1 MKKLWPR
8 TLGGQLILVM
18 LLAVAVSQLVTLVIY
33 RFERAKAVRGVIGE
47 ECVGRAVSA
56 FRLAEGIPA
65 AQREETLS
73 AVETP
78 LTRLW
83 LSDREA
89 ASPQDW
95 QAEARRHLLKPT
107 SAIGRHSST
116 ASLFSHDPML
126 ARTADSDWRQLP
138 AGSWLLQQPIR
149 VLDLAPWNGFGFS
162 MRLDGNTWLNMVYAK
177 PAVLMQTTLTPGY
190 YTALMI
196 TVLIFAFCAI
206 FVARRIS
213 RPLRHLAKSAENL
226 GRGQQLEILP
236 EEGPDDIKST
246 VAAFNRMQVRLRRF
260 VEDRTRLLAA
270 IGHDLRTPIT
280 SLRLRTEF
288 IPDPE
293 MREKFNA
300 TLDEMQS
307 MAEAAL
313 SFAQSESLAEA
324 TRVVELNALLESICD
339 DLAELDWKVEFQ
351 SNGRLPYPCRPAA
364 LRRAVRNVI
373 ENAVR
378 YGDQARVSLLPSQE
392 GVEILVEDDG
402 PGIAEADRDK
412 VFEPFVRLESSRNRD
427 TGGVGLGLAIA
438 RSIVRNHGGEITLSQ
453 AAAGLRVHIH
463 LPEAPLVPAG
473 EGRETGTA

>member
-1 MKKLWPR
+1 MKRLWPR

-18 LLAVAVSQLVTLVIY
+18 LLAVAVSQIVTLVIY

-56 FRLAEGIPA
+56 FRLAEGIPPA
-65 AQREETLS
+65 RREETLS

-83 LSDREA
+83 ISDGEMASREW
-89 ASPQDW
+89 QD
-95 QAEARRHLLKPT
+95 EARRHLLKPT

-116 ASLFSHDPML
+116 ASLFTHDPML
-126 ARTADSDWRQLP
+126 SRKTDSTWQQLP

-162 MRLDGNTWLNMVYAK
+162 MKLDGNAWLNMVYAK
-177 PAVLMQTTLTPGY
+177 PAVLMQTRLTPGY
-190 YTALMI
+190 YTALAI
-196 TVLIFAFCAI
+196 TVLIFGFCAL

-288 IPDPE
+288 ITDPE

-339 DLAELDWKVEFQ
+339 DLVELDWKVEFQ

-364 LRRAVRNVI
+364 LRRAIRNVI

-378 YGDQARVSLLPSQE
+378 YGDRARVALHPSHE
-392 GVEILVEDDG
+392 GVEILIEDDG
-402 PGIAEADRDK
+402 PGIAEADREK

-453 AAAGLRVHIH
+453 ASAGLRVHIH
-463 LPEAPLVPAG
+463 LPEAPPTSATDPA
-473 EGRETGTA
+473 